1 MTITTQNQ
9 ETTAIFELT
18 GKLDAHGTQIA
29 QQEIE
34 PALEK
39 SALVRDLILDLRA
52 VPYVSS
58 AGLRLFLVL
67 HKRCL
72 AAGGGLVLVG
82 LQDYCREVLRI
93 SGLESAFMQAE
104 SVEKALGESCE
115 TAVTDKIT
123 LEVSPHSDEAG
134 AIEILGHIED
144 VLASRVD
151 ASHVRSKAFFAKEYS
166 LGLGAM
172 APSVEDALPVMG
184 EMMTIG
190 GTMVWL
196 PTDGN
201 DTPDYFVP
209 KAESSRVTILTG
221 FNASLS
227 GAFNDVVQLR
237 SKDPEGVTLTEIYRA
252 LFDFAKA
259 NRPQFRGALGIAM
272 RADVAEVFG
281 CGVVRSP
288 IAPNAPANGKW
299 ITDPSNFKDWFEFDE
314 TARNRNVT
322 GLISGVGLDHTVDF
336 TAYDP
341 RYLEATFYINPANK
355 GGQSNEQLHNHGV
368 FFSPLPFPDPPRSLE
383 EEIAAVVEIGDF
395 VNMRHLLDSTRI
407 TRALIGVIYIQ
418 EFRPDAASESL

>member
-1 MTITTQNQ
+1 MQVIQHSQTQ
-9 ETTAIFELT
+9 AAVFELS

-29 QQEIE
+29 QTEIE
-34 PALEK
+34 TALGTSEPK
-39 SALVRDLILDLRA
+39 GIILDLRA

-58 AGLRLFLVL
+58 AGLRLFLIL

-72 AAGGGLVLVG
+72 AAGGGMVLVG
-82 LQDYCREVLRI
+82 LQEYCREVLRI
-93 SGLESAFMQAE
+93 SGLESAFAQAD
-104 SVEKALGESCE
+104 SVDKALAEHSE
-115 TAVTDKIT
+115 TAVTNQIT
-123 LEVSPHSDEAG
+123 LEVTPHSDEAG

-144 VLASRVD
+144 VLASRVN

-172 APSVEDALPVMG
+172 APSVQDALPVMG

-201 DTPDYFVP
+201 DTPDYFTP
-209 KAESSRVTILTG
+209 HGESNSVTILTG
-221 FNASLS
+221 FNASLA
-227 GAFNDVVQLR
+227 GAFNDVVQLN
-237 SKDPEGVTLTEIYRA
+237 SHDPAGVTLTEIYRA

-259 NRPQFRGALGIAM
+259 NRPQFRGAIGLAM

-299 ITDPSNFKDWFEFDE
+299 ITDESNFKDWFEFDK
-314 TARNRNVT
+314 TARNQNVT

-336 TAYDP
+336 SAYDP
-341 RYLEATFYINPANK
+341 KYLEATFYINPANK
-355 GGQSNEQLHNHGV
+355 GGKSNEQLHNHGT
-368 FFSPLPFPDPPRSLE
+368 FFSYLPFPDPPRSLE
-383 EEIAAVVEIGDF
+383 EEIAAVVEVGDF

-418 EFRPDAASESL
+418 EFRPDSSTLPGK